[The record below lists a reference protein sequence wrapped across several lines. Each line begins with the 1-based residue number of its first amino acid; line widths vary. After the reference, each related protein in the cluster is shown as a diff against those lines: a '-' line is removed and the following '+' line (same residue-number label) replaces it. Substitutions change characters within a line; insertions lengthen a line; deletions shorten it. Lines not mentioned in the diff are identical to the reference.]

1 MGLAGVAFAALLW
14 LFAQQAWWGA
24 ALSRLFP
31 DQRTVLFE
39 RNTLLELTMQHLIIV
54 GSALALILVIGIPL
68 GVWLTRPS
76 GRAFLP
82 LASSLLSVGQTFPPI
97 AVLALA
103 LAFFWLW
110 PAPCP
115 HRAGGLWA
123 FTRHAQHHCRFGRG
137 LGDARGGG

>member
-1 MGLAGVAFAALLW
+1 MSALSGRLPASLSVKTKAWLGVGLAGVAFAALLW

-39 RNTLLELTMQHLIIV
+39 RNTLLELTMQHLVIV
-54 GSALALILVIGIPL
+54 GSALALISVIGIPL

-82 LASSLLSVGQTFPPI
+82 LASSLLSVGQTFPPS
-97 AVLALA
+97 L
-103 LAFFWLW
+103 F
-110 PAPCP
+110 
-115 HRAGGLWA
+115 
-123 FTRHAQHHCRFGRG
+123 
-137 LGDARGGG
+137 